1 MERAQHGKK
10 KRIMA
15 SALYQSIELLSREKG
30 IEPEIVVGAVEDAIA
45 LATRKY
51 YKTTESMRAELDK
64 DTGELRAYVYK
75 TVVESPE
82 QIEDPVNQIT
92 LDQAKAIAPEV
103 EAGGE
108 LRFYKDTSPLGR
120 IAAQMAKQVI
130 FQKVREAERDTV
142 FNEYNHRVG
151 EVLTATVK
159 RLEPMDVIFDI
170 GKAEARMPRR
180 EQSRLE
186 QFAVGERTR
195 VVLQRVDR
203 ASKGPQ
209 VIVSRAA
216 PELVQSLFQGEVP
229 EIYDGTVM
237 IRAIAREAGERTK
250 IAVVSRDKDVD
261 PVGACVGMKGMRV
274 QSIIRELR
282 GEKIDIIE
290 FSEEI
295 TTFAEK
301 ALQPAKVS
309 RVSIADLAEKQLE
322 VIVDD
327 TQLSLA
333 IGKRGQNVRLAAKL
347 LGWKIDIK
355 SEEEK
360 RQEVEQQMQAMEG
373 GPTTPIDQVTELG
386 SGVIEKLTAAG
397 ITTVEALA
405 DMTPEQLEEIPGI
418 GEKTMEKIGTAV
430 RHYYGQYEEGEERP
444 APALQQEA
452 ADISPDRIEGAEEAD
467 VAMSQEEEPVVNE
480 SGESSER
487 LEEVLVEELAEKQ
500 DENSGDGVDDS
511 VMMALTDLTE
521 APMVSPEDRPQT
533 AIDML
538 EHSDPSLGEMERPEP
553 IDHETKR
560 AGRDDEDPAR
570 VDEIAVAEAEDEEES
585 KP

>member
-1 MERAQHGKK
+1 
-10 KRIMA
+10 MA
-15 SALYQSIELLSREKG
+15 SVLYQSIESLSRDKG

-51 YKTTESMRAELDK
+51 YKTQENMRAEMDK
-64 DTGELRAYVYK
+64 ESGEIRAYVFK
-75 TVVESPE
+75 TVVEGPE
-82 QIEDPVNQIT
+82 QVEDEINQLT
-92 LDQAKAIAPEV
+92 LEQARELAPEV
-103 EAGGE
+103 EVGGE

-142 FNEYNHRVG
+142 FLEYNHRAG
-151 EVLTATVK
+151 EVLNATVK
-159 RLEPMDVIFDI
+159 RLEPMDVIFDL
-170 GKAEARMPRR
+170 GKAEARMPKR

-186 QFAVGERTR
+186 QFAVGERVR
-195 VVLQRVDR
+195 VVLLRVDR
-203 ASKGPQ
+203 AAKGPQ

-216 PELVQSLFQGEVP
+216 PTLVSSLFQGEVP
-229 EIYDGTVM
+229 EIYDGTVT

-250 IAVVSRDKDVD
+250 IAVQSRDKDVD

-309 RVSIADLAEKQLE
+309 KVSIVDLAEKQLE

-333 IGKRGQNVRLAAKL
+333 IGKKGQNVRLAAKL

-360 RQEVEQQMQAMEG
+360 RQEVEQQMQAMGG
-373 GPTTPIDQVTELG
+373 GPTTPIEQITELG
-386 SGVIEKLTAAG
+386 ESILEKLIAAG
-397 ITTVEALA
+397 VTTVESLA

-418 GEKTMEKIGTAV
+418 GEKTLEKIAVAV
-430 RHYYGQYEEGEERP
+430 RHYFGQYEEGEERP
-444 APALQQEA
+444 TPAVVAAAPN
-452 ADISPDRIEGAEEAD
+452 AEEALE
-467 VAMSQEEEPVVNE
+467 VNAETSSLEKTPEEILATEFGGGERAEEVRGVSAEEIEAREDEGSDSDAFSDADAREEKIELDNDEIDSLVNE
-480 SGESSER
+480 S
-487 LEEVLVEELAEKQ
+487 EEVSTEGA
-500 DENSGDGVDDS
+500 DE
-511 VMMALTDLTE
+511 
-521 APMVSPEDRPQT
+521 
-533 AIDML
+533 
-538 EHSDPSLGEMERPEP
+538 
-553 IDHETKR
+553 
-560 AGRDDEDPAR
+560 
-570 VDEIAVAEAEDEEES
+570 
-585 KP
+585 

>member
-1 MERAQHGKK
+1 
-10 KRIMA
+10 MA

-30 IEPEIVVGAVEDAIA
+30 IEAAIVVGAVEEAIA

-51 YKTTESMRAELDK
+51 YKTQENMRGELNK
-64 DTGELRAYVYK
+64 DTGEITAYIYK
-75 TVVESPE
+75 TVVADEDE
-82 QIEDPVNQIT
+82 VEDPVNQIT
-92 LDQAKAIAPEV
+92 LEEANELAPGVEV
-103 EAGGE
+103 GSEIR
-108 LRFYKDTSPLGR
+108 LYRDTTPLGR
-120 IAAQMAKQVI
+120 IAAQLAKQVI

-142 FNEYNHRVG
+142 FQEYAHREK
-151 EVLTATVK
+151 EVLNATVK
-159 RLEPMDVIFDI
+159 RIEGQDIIFDL
-170 GKAEARMPRR
+170 GKAEARCPKR

-186 QFAVGERTR
+186 QFSVGERVR
-195 VVLQRVDR
+195 VVLLKVDR
-203 ASKGPQ
+203 AAKGPQ

-216 PELVQSLFQGEVP
+216 PELVQNLFQSEVP
-229 EIYDGTVM
+229 EIYDNTVV

-250 IAVVSRDKDVD
+250 IAVMSRDKDVD

-309 RVSIADLAEKQLE
+309 RVSISDLTDKQLE

-333 IGKRGQNVRLAAKL
+333 IGKKGQNVRLAAKL

-360 RQEVEQQMQAMEG
+360 RQEVEQQMQAMSG
-373 GPTTPIDQVTELG
+373 GPSTPIEQVTELG
-386 SGVIEKLTAAG
+386 ESIIQKLVVAG

-418 GEKTMEKIGTAV
+418 GEKTLERISVAV
-430 RHYYGQYEEGEERP
+430 RHYFGSFEEGEATEAVDMEE
-444 APALQQEA
+444 APEGLAAESAA
-452 ADISPDRIEGAEEAD
+452 ADTEDTATGEREISTPDA
-467 VAMSQEEEPVVNE
+467 VV
-480 SGESSER
+480 G
-487 LEEVLVEELAEKQ
+487 
-500 DENSGDGVDDS
+500 
-511 VMMALTDLTE
+511 T
-521 APMVSPEDRPQT
+521 
-533 AIDML
+533 
-538 EHSDPSLGEMERPEP
+538 
-553 IDHETKR
+553 
-560 AGRDDEDPAR
+560 
-570 VDEIAVAEAEDEEES
+570 AEAELENASETLEEAEQARSAEAENDNLEAAGESTEALAEAEAETESLTSAELAVENVPPADADELPELEAEEKEIGS
-585 KP
+585 EE

>member
-1 MERAQHGKK
+1 
-10 KRIMA
+10 MA
-15 SALYQSIELLSREKG
+15 SVLYESIETLSRDKG
-30 IEPEIVVGAVEDAIA
+30 IDPQIVVTAVEDAIA

-51 YKTTESMRAELDK
+51 YKTLENMRAELDR
-64 DTGELRAYVYK
+64 DSGEIRAYVFK

-82 QIEDPVNQIT
+82 QVEDPLNQIN
-92 LDQAKAIAPEV
+92 LEEARAIAPEV
-103 EAGGE
+103 EVGGE
-108 LRFYKDTSPLGR
+108 LRYYKPTDVLGR
-120 IAAQMAKQVI
+120 IAAQMAKQII

-142 FNEYNHRVG
+142 FNEYAHRVG
-151 EVLTATVK
+151 EVLNATVK
-159 RLEPMDVIFDI
+159 RIEGQDVIFDI
-170 GKAEARMPRR
+170 GKAEARMPKR

-186 QFAVGERTR
+186 QFAVGERVR
-195 VVLQRVDR
+195 VVLLRVDR
-203 ASKGPQ
+203 NARGPQ

-216 PELVQSLFQGEVP
+216 KELVQNLFQSEVP
-229 EIYDGTVM
+229 EIYDSTVE

-309 RVSIADLAEKQLE
+309 RVSIADLADKQIE

-333 IGKRGQNVRLAAKL
+333 IGKKGQNVRLAAKL

-360 RQEVEQQMQAMEG
+360 RQEVEQQMQAMS
-373 GPTTPIDQVTELG
+373 GPVTTPIEQVTELG
-386 SGVIEKLTAAG
+386 EGVIQKLIAAG
-397 ITTVEALA
+397 ITTVEGLA
-405 DMTPEQLEEIPGI
+405 DMTPEDLEEVPGI
-418 GEKTMEKIGTAV
+418 GEKTLEKIGAAV
-430 RHYYGQYEEGEERP
+430 RHYFVQMDEANAAKAAAEASASSASETAGGEALDEITLNDEVQANAVADAAGETALNNEAGEGPILERAEETEPVDIADVSEVADAERDVVSESLMTNFLEDATATDNDDQP
-444 APALQQEA
+444 VSVDAPEANQPAL
-452 ADISPDRIEGAEEAD
+452 DRWE
-467 VAMSQEEEPVVNE
+467 
-480 SGESSER
+480 
-487 LEEVLVEELAEKQ
+487 
-500 DENSGDGVDDS
+500 
-511 VMMALTDLTE
+511 
-521 APMVSPEDRPQT
+521 
-533 AIDML
+533 
-538 EHSDPSLGEMERPEP
+538 
-553 IDHETKR
+553 ETK
-560 AGRDDEDPAR
+560 
-570 VDEIAVAEAEDEEES
+570 

>member
-1 MERAQHGKK
+1 
-10 KRIMA
+10 MA
-15 SALYQSIELLSREKG
+15 SVLYDSIEALSRDKG
-30 IEPEIVVGAVEDAIA
+30 IDPQIVVTAVEDAIA

-51 YKTTESMRAELDK
+51 YKTQENMRAELDK
-64 DTGELRAYVYK
+64 ETGEIRAYIFK
-75 TVVESPE
+75 TVVEASE
-82 QIEDPVNQIT
+82 QIEDPVNQIA
-92 LDQAKAIAPEV
+92 LDEARALAPEV
-103 EAGGE
+103 EVGGE
-108 LRFYKDTSPLGR
+108 IRYYKPTDVLGR

-142 FNEYNHRVG
+142 FNAFAHRVG

-159 RLEPMDVIFDI
+159 RVELQDVIFDI

-186 QFAVGERTR
+186 QFAVGERVR
-195 VVLQRVDR
+195 VVLLRVDR
-203 ASKGPQ
+203 AARGPQ

-216 PELVQSLFQGEVP
+216 PELVQSLFQSEVP
-229 EIYDGTVM
+229 EIYDSTVM

-250 IAVVSRDKDVD
+250 IAVMSRDKDVD

-290 FSEEI
+290 FSDEI

-309 RVSIADLAEKQLE
+309 RVSISDLNDKQLE

-333 IGKRGQNVRLAAKL
+333 IGKKGQNVRLAAKL

-360 RQEVEQQMQAMEG
+360 RQEVEQQMQAMAG
-373 GPTTPIDQVTELG
+373 ATATPIEQVSELG
-386 SGVIEKLTAAG
+386 ESIIQKLVAAG

-418 GEKTMEKIGTAV
+418 GEKTLEKITVAV
-430 RHYYGQYEEGEERP
+430 RHYFGEYQPGEERP
-444 APALQQEA
+444 AEVQAADAEA
-452 ADISPDRIEGAEEAD
+452 AALHAEAAQTEEGVDALRAGLTQEGESRESADGTGPITDGVAEEHVAELTEVGSELADEGAEPLVPGPEDTSEVLAEHETQSEEVRD
-467 VAMSQEEEPVVNE
+467 DAVVEGNVEEVAEEELGP
-480 SGESSER
+480 GE
-487 LEEVLVEELAEKQ
+487 
-500 DENSGDGVDDS
+500 
-511 VMMALTDLTE
+511 
-521 APMVSPEDRPQT
+521 
-533 AIDML
+533 
-538 EHSDPSLGEMERPEP
+538 
-553 IDHETKR
+553 
-560 AGRDDEDPAR
+560 
-570 VDEIAVAEAEDEEES
+570 VDEGS
-585 KP
+585 GT

>member
-1 MERAQHGKK
+1 
-10 KRIMA
+10 MA
-15 SALYQSIELLSREKG
+15 SALYQAIETMSRDKG
-30 IEPEIVVGAVEDAIA
+30 IEPDVVVGAVEDAIA

-51 YKTTESMRAELDK
+51 YKTQENMRGEFDK
-64 DTGELRAYVYK
+64 ETGEIRAYVYK
-75 TVVESPE
+75 TVVADEVD
-82 QIEDPVNQIT
+82 EDAEVEVDTENTIT
-92 LDQAKAIAPEV
+92 LTEAQAMAPGVEV
-103 EAGGE
+103 GAE

-142 FNEYNHRVG
+142 YNEYNHRVG
-151 EVLTATVK
+151 EILTATVK
-159 RLEPMDVIFDI
+159 RVDPMDVIFDL
-170 GKAEARMPRR
+170 GKAEARMPKR

-186 QFAVGERTR
+186 QFAVGDR
-195 VVLQRVDR
+195 VRVALLRVDR
-203 ASKGPQ
+203 AAKGPQ

-216 PELVQSLFQGEVP
+216 PSLVQTLFQSEVP

-250 IAVVSRDKDVD
+250 IAVLSRDKDVD

-309 RVSIADLAEKQLE
+309 RVSITDLGEKQLE

-333 IGKRGQNVRLAAKL
+333 IGKKGQNVRLAAKL

-360 RQEVEQQMQAMEG
+360 RQEVEQAMAAMGG
-373 GPTTPIDQVTELG
+373 GPSTPIEQLTELG
-386 SGVIEKLTAAG
+386 ESVLEKLIAAG
-397 ITTVEALA
+397 ITTVEHLS
-405 DMTPEQLEEIPGI
+405 DMTAEELGEVPGI
-418 GEKTMEKIGTAV
+418 GEKSVEKIAVAV
-430 RHYYGQYEEGEERP
+430 RHYFGQYEEGEERP
-444 APALQQEA
+444 VKLASGTAASESA
-452 ADISPDRIEGAEEAD
+452 ADEA
-467 VAMSQEEEPVVNE
+467 VEPLEEETEPVEEN
-480 SGESSER
+480 SMR
-487 LEEVLVEELAEKQ
+487 KTAEEVLVEEGREGVIPVAVNTSADDLVER
-500 DENSGDGVDDS
+500 ENEESEFDGFGSDADIREARIENDNQMVDDLVEQAGETGS
-511 VMMALTDLTE
+511 ET
-521 APMVSPEDRPQT
+521 
-533 AIDML
+533 IDS
-538 EHSDPSLGEMERPEP
+538 E
-553 IDHETKR
+553 
-560 AGRDDEDPAR
+560 
-570 VDEIAVAEAEDEEES
+570 
-585 KP
+585 

>member
-1 MERAQHGKK
+1 
-10 KRIMA
+10 MA
-15 SALYQSIELLSREKG
+15 SALYQSIEALSRDKG
-30 IEPEIVVGAVEDAIA
+30 IDPGIVVSAVEDAIA

-51 YKTTESMRAELDK
+51 YKTQENMRAELDK
-64 DTGELRAYVYK
+64 DSGEIRAYVYK
-75 TVVESPE
+75 TVVETPE
-82 QIEDPVNQIT
+82 LIEDPVNQIG
-92 LDQAKAIAPEV
+92 LEEARELAPEV
-103 EAGGE
+103 EVGGE
-108 LRFYKDTSPLGR
+108 IRYYKPTDVLGR

-142 FNEYNHRVG
+142 FNEYNHRAG
-151 EVLTATVK
+151 EILNATVK
-159 RLEPMDVIFDI
+159 RIEPQDVIFDL

-186 QFAVGERTR
+186 QFAVGERVR
-195 VVLQRVDR
+195 VVLLRVDR
-203 ASKGPQ
+203 AAKGPQ

-216 PELVQSLFQGEVP
+216 PELVQNLFQSEVP

-250 IAVVSRDKDVD
+250 IAVMSRDKDVD

-309 RVSIADLAEKQLE
+309 RVSITDLSDKQLE

-333 IGKRGQNVRLAAKL
+333 IGKKGQNVRLAAKL

-360 RQEVEQQMQAMEG
+360 RQEVEQQMQGMGG
-373 GPTTPIDQVTELG
+373 GPATPIEQVNELG
-386 SGVIEKLTAAG
+386 ESIIQKLVAAG

-418 GEKTMEKIGTAV
+418 GEKTLEKITVAV
-430 RHYYGQYEEGEERP
+430 RHYFGQYEPGEERP
-444 APALQQEA
+444 VSVEA
-452 ADISPDRIEGAEEAD
+452 ASAESQPAGNEDDEAEVRRAREAEEASLAEEED
-467 VAMSQEEEPVVNE
+467 ALRLDLTQEGEEPVARDG
-480 SGESSER
+480 SGLISDDVAE
-487 LEEVLVEELAEKQ
+487 EELAEIT
-500 DENSGDGVDDS
+500 EVGP
-511 VMMALTDLTE
+511 DLDTE
-521 APMVSPEDRPQT
+521 GA
-533 AIDML
+533 
-538 EHSDPSLGEMERPEP
+538 
-553 IDHETKR
+553 K
-560 AGRDDEDPAR
+560 
-570 VDEIAVAEAEDEEES
+570 AVAPGHEDTSRKLRENAVPDTDVAEPGEFREEEDQEGGA
-585 KP
+585 

>member
-1 MERAQHGKK
+1 
-10 KRIMA
+10 MA
-15 SALYQSIELLSREKG
+15 SPLYQTIEVLSRDKG

-51 YKTTESMRAELDK
+51 YKTQENMRAELDK
-64 DTGELRAYVYK
+64 ETGEIRAYIYK
-75 TVVESPE
+75 TVVETPE
-82 QIEDPVNQIT
+82 LIEDPLNQIA
-92 LDQAKAIAPEV
+92 LEEARELAPEV
-103 EAGGE
+103 EVGGE
-108 LRFYKDTSPLGR
+108 IRYYKPTDVLGR

-142 FNEYNHRVG
+142 FNEYNHRVN
-151 EVLTATVK
+151 EVLNATVK
-159 RLEPMDVIFDI
+159 RIEPQDVIFDL

-186 QFAVGERTR
+186 QFAVGERVR
-195 VVLQRVDR
+195 VVLLRVDR
-203 ASKGPQ
+203 AVKGPQ

-216 PELVQSLFQGEVP
+216 PELVQNLFQSEVP
-229 EIYDGTVM
+229 EIYDGTVT

-250 IAVVSRDKDVD
+250 IAVMSRDKDVD

-309 RVSIADLAEKQLE
+309 RVSITDLTEKQLE

-333 IGKRGQNVRLAAKL
+333 IGKKGQNVRLAAKL

-360 RQEVEQQMQAMEG
+360 RQEVEQQMQGFGAGSITAIE
-373 GPTTPIDQVTELG
+373 QVSELG
-386 SGVIEKLTAAG
+386 EGIIQKLVTAG

-418 GEKTMEKIGTAV
+418 GEKTLEKISAAV
-430 RHYYGQYEEGEERP
+430 RHYFGQYEPGEERP
-444 APALQQEA
+444 VSAPSEA
-452 ADISPDRIEGAEEAD
+452 AAAEAAAEASLAEEEDALKLD
-467 VAMSQEEEPVVNE
+467 LTQEGEGPLSEDG
-480 SGESSER
+480 SGVIDD
-487 LEEVLVEELAEKQ
+487 EVAEKQ
-500 DENSGDGVDDS
+500 IEEVTESGPASEDEDAES
-511 VMMALTDLTE
+511 VVPGRQDTSKHLEETAVTE
-521 APMVSPEDRPQT
+521 DVAETAELQEEKDRNPEDG
-533 AIDML
+533 A
-538 EHSDPSLGEMERPEP
+538 
-553 IDHETKR
+553 
-560 AGRDDEDPAR
+560 
-570 VDEIAVAEAEDEEES
+570 
-585 KP
+585 